1 MELNDSFTEKLI
13 QRTRARKDYVTELKN
28 ESPSVSCKKRPALT
42 EELQLPDQN
51 ASNCHSKESPKRQ
64 CLSAPESNAMDIE
77 SEKENVEM
85 SDCSMSSPV
94 VPFHANPKTKGL
106 AALRKNASSKPDSS
120 NGVTSDQ
127 GSASESQE
135 EDSKIVTLFFECEQK
150 QCDSELE
157 DDEENSSRSHE
168 NNENLSE
175 KGNHCT
181 ENSNAKESMA
191 PKTEPSF
198 RKNVDP
204 AELPLSARKALFE
217 KALLGGTPKLNETA
231 VENKLSV
238 AQRTA
243 LFENACK
250 VSSGQKTSLNQRVPQ
265 RFVAPKQSP
274 IKPKYNVNALIS
286 PIKCAVASEA
296 KMVQSSPAKNFT
308 PSNAGSPAKTTGL
321 LQRSA
326 ARTVSQDS
334 FEGSPVVSSSATINL
349 ATSPNVGMH
358 TRTVQQKLIESANNN
373 WQQKDVVAKATEERK
388 REISNLVNHW
398 EKLSSGSYVE
408 NVVECHKQADLDE
421 SISCRSEACNESFE
435 NDVCLKY
442 SGESENESDCNSD
455 TSSAIEQTGSQSS
468 LGSEDAN
475 SLEEHKYELPVE
487 EPLASHLLKAV
498 VSDMHEHQNNNL
510 STLPEASLSIQ
521 SSDCCSESSSYNS
534 SENLSCNSSNSI
546 SSCDTATTKANVG
559 TPVQGGS
566 TSNPDVPLLYTVS
579 FYRKQKQ
586 EARSTPVRTIVR
598 REKIPSPPVED
609 TDQTELI
616 QERIKALQEEIL
628 RQQTVISQTS
638 QALNLCHATAEFS
651 GSVEQVEGERLL
663 LIATQKRQACLNEIQ
678 RLKMHGAQGENIS
691 DGTGTLTISDM
702 QLPLKREFMAAKL
715 EGKLNDAVHYFLCLI
730 RHGAQVI
737 VTQMVSTNDK
747 VTDGALCFTNHIK
760 LQGLPPDFSV
770 VFEVYGL
777 QTKKEVLPHEKKY
790 HIKREHSKIRLTP
803 KGKKADGKLLLPAV
817 SSPGGPNAVRSP
829 SFGVIG
835 YTRFTLQNCNKRSF
849 TLDKVHYS
857 SPLDAVLKVKLKL
870 HAEHKVTYKGFLT
883 MFEDVSGFGSWHRRW
898 CALNAQSLMYWKYPD
913 DEHRK
918 EPIGSIDLRQ
928 CVTNHVQ
935 SVTRDI
941 CARPNTFQMMTVR
954 PQEKGDKDTL
964 ISWTANTLTT
974 TKHLLSADT
983 KEERILWCNK
993 LNEALTSLRR
1003 WDPQALRP
1011 MESMQDKK

>member
-13 QRTRARKDYVTELKN
+13 QRTKARKDYVTELKN
-28 ESPSVSCKKRPALT
+28 ESPALICKKRPALT
-42 EELQLPDQN
+42 EDLQLPDQD

-64 CLSAPESNAMDIE
+64 CLSAPENNSMDIE

-85 SDCSMSSPV
+85 SHCSTSSPI
-94 VPFHANPKTKGL
+94 VPFHANPKTRGL
-106 AALRKNASSKPDSS
+106 AALRKNASSKPDFS
-120 NGVTSDQ
+120 NDVTSDQ
-127 GSASESQE
+127 GSAPKSQVNNCSTYVFSTNSKELCATRQSRLANLAANIRQWEDNVNQPALLTKNTSLLSKSSNKTPVSSTSSNTLSMKLYYTNKPSVNNSALISSKSEKHDLGNEFNSNDIKTFKSDREGSCTISAFNKMGNSESANRLVKQQKLEAWDQAIKATLE
-135 EDSKIVTLFFECEQK
+135 EDSKIKASFSESEEK

-157 DDEENSSRSHE
+157 DGEESSNQSDENNESLSDEEN
-168 NNENLSE
+168 NYA
-175 KGNHCT
+175 
-181 ENSNAKESMA
+181 ENSNAEEHMA

-198 RKNVDP
+198 RKDVDP

-274 IKPKYNVNALIS
+274 IKPKGNVNVLIS
-286 PIKCAVASEA
+286 PVKCAAASQA

-308 PSNAGSPAKTTGL
+308 PANAGSPAKTTGVL
-321 LQRSA
+321 LRNA
-326 ARTVSQDS
+326 TRTVSQDS
-334 FEGSPVVSSSATINL
+334 FEGSPVMSSSATINL

-358 TRTVQQKLIESANNN
+358 TRTVQQKLIESASNN

-398 EKLSSGSYVE
+398 EKLSSGSNVE
-408 NVVECHKQADLDE
+408 NAVECQKQEDLNE
-421 SISCRSEACNESFE
+421 SISCKSEECNESFE

-442 SGESENESDCNSD
+442 SGESENESDSNNSI
-455 TSSAIEQTGSQSS
+455 SAMEQTGSQS
-468 LGSEDAN
+468 LCSEATN
-475 SLEEHKYELPVE
+475 SLEQHTYGIELPVE

-498 VSDMHEHQNNNL
+498 VSDMQEHQTNNL
-510 STLPEASLSIQ
+510 STIPEASLSIQ
-521 SSDCCSESSSYNS
+521 SSDCCSGSSSYNA
-534 SENLSCNSSNSI
+534 SENLGCNSSNSI
-546 SSCDTATTKANVG
+546 SSCDTAATEANVG
-559 TPVQGGS
+559 TPVQGGN
-566 TSNPDVPLLYTVS
+566 TNNPDVPLLYTVS

-616 QERIKALQEEIL
+616 QERIKVLQEEIL

-803 KGKKADGKLLLPAV
+803 KGKKADGKLLLPAI

-835 YTRFTLQNCNKRSF
+835 FTRFTLQNCNKRSF
-849 TLDKVHYS
+849 TLDK
-857 SPLDAVLKVKLKL
+857 
-870 HAEHKVTYKGFLT
+870 
-883 MFEDVSGFGSWHRRW
+883 
-898 CALNAQSLMYWKYPD
+898 
-913 DEHRK
+913 
-918 EPIGSIDLRQ
+918 
-928 CVTNHVQ
+928 
-935 SVTRDI
+935 
-941 CARPNTFQMMTVR
+941 
-954 PQEKGDKDTL
+954 
-964 ISWTANTLTT
+964 
-974 TKHLLSADT
+974 
-983 KEERILWCNK
+983 
-993 LNEALTSLRR
+993 
-1003 WDPQALRP
+1003 
-1011 MESMQDKK
+1011 